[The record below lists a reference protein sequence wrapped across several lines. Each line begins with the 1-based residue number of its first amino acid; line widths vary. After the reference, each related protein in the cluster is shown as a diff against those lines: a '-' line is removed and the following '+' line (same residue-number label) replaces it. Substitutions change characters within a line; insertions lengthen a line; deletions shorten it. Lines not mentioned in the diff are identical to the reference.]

1 MIGDGQEYD
10 NPTIDENGDP
20 IETIENEDIFV
31 EEEIEPEHD
40 ESYYEAN
47 ELLTDNMTDDTK
59 EEIIVNVDKFEQN
72 KEEALSLLTNIL
84 ETGEISPE
92 ELAEFD
98 RLKERVNEA
107 YNEAVGKGLT
117 DIEKLNAKI
126 EELTKGMVKATPDDI
141 LNILTEGG
149 TKTWLYKDEDGNVLV
164 DSTSIPEL
172 TILAQKL
179 NLIATDGE
187 NESELQLTPEFAK
200 LISDKILIDAK
211 KIELNGSININD
223 GLFLVSTSGNMKV
236 GGTTGFVI
244 EGYERAQL
252 EATSNGTLY
261 SVSKITENLYTKL
274 SEGIVKVISGN
285 QTATLTSS
293 GVNTTSD
300 IRLKENITTVDDRF
314 EKMFLE
320 LEAIQYNIKD
330 DRKTVIRRNTGFS
343 AQQVETLM
351 NKYNIS
357 YDEFAALNI
366 NEENTYSLGYTEFI
380 ALNTHM
386 IQKIYKKVER
396 LEDIIN
402 EKMNEYEKRI
412 GDLEKE
418 NKSLKTKKGD

>member
-10 NPTIDENGDP
+10 TPAIDENGDL
-20 IETIENEDIFV
+20 IEVIESDDVFV
-31 EEEIEPEHD
+31 EEEIEVEHD
-40 ESYYEAN
+40 ETYYEAN
-47 ELLTDNMTDDTK
+47 ELLTDNITDDTQ
-59 EEIIVNVDKFEQN
+59 EEVIESIDKFEEN
-72 KEEALSLLTNIL
+72 KEEALSLLANIL
-84 ETGEISPE
+84 EKGEISPE

-149 TKTWLYKDEDGNVLV
+149 TKTWLYKDEDSNVLV

-172 TILAQKL
+172 TILSQKL
-179 NLIATDGE
+179 NLIAADGE

-412 GDLEKE
+412 GDLEKR
-418 NKSLKTKKGD
+418 K